1 MFGGDRGRSRSEK
14 ATSRREPQSGE
25 LQASCKD
32 WRGLDPSWTEGYGAT
47 FRRLS
52 MHMCRGDE
60 HARSHLH
67 RYTGE
72 AEARFLW
79 WWMVS
84 RKILA
89 TLAGKSDF
97 RRQPGQGSRDPSR
110 RRHHDV
116 SSEAPGVSETSF
128 FALHTLEEEH
138 QKAKGRHVI
147 SQRQYEQLSDSAHRK
162 KAKDQEA
169 LTKVVA
175 KTMEKHKTRNF
186 VLARRNQVNR
196 LRTGAKAKVLREE
209 EKHLPEPPRAKSR
222 LTIFEKLEVV
232 QFAEKLMQNREVFP
246 PPKRIRSK
254 AAPVRK
260 RFRKGVNIQ
269 ARCKLHFGERLGG
282 IKVCN
287 LIRKAREQQ
296 WDKLTIKQQKQH
308 IQLTDS
314 LKVSLGLE
322 GTVKGWRSLTEAHVS
337 QSLQENGSLR
347 RWTVPGP
354 VLEAGFRGVFLE
366 RILHSSL
373 GSAARAEEYAHA
385 HKHARTH
392 AHTHILSYIY
402 IYT

>member
-1 MFGGDRGRSRSEK
+1 MSTPEATCIDILGKLKLDFFDDEWFQGKFLRHLLEKVISEGNRDK
-14 ATSRREPQSGE
+14 
-25 LQASCKD
+25 
-32 WRGLDPSWTEGYGAT
+32 
-47 FRRLS
+47 
-52 MHMCRGDE
+52 
-60 HARSHLH
+60 
-67 RYTGE
+67 E
-72 AEARFLW
+72 AEIQAEEDIMMYPVKPPEFL
-79 WWMVS
+79 
-84 RKILA
+84 KHL
-89 TLAGKSDF
+89 
-97 RRQPGQGSRDPSR
+97 
-110 RRHHDV
+110 
-116 SSEAPGVSETSF
+116 F

-373 GSAARAEEYAHA
+373 GSAARAEEYAHT
-385 HKHARTH
+385 HTHARTH
-392 AHTHILSYIY
+392 AYIIIYIY
-402 IYT
+402 II